1 MCKPSRMDS
10 LATPPQRGVAFRW
23 GDLES
28 QAPARRRADGSQR
41 RDGTDISREP
51 NHQIF
56 VFEAFG
62 GVDR

>member
-1 MCKPSRMDS
+1 MCEPSKMDS

-23 GDLES
+23 GDPES
-28 QAPARRRADGSQR
+28 QARDRRRADGSKR
-41 RDGTDISREP
+41 RDGTNVSREP